1 MTILVKANEDGKT
14 VIIPTLSTALTSI
27 KSVPNITQQILLI
40 PGPAYVSSLGD
51 LSTKYVDE
59 ISISSAKRLKDLYL
73 GNDIIGYKNLYLN
86 SASFK
91 PDDSAT
97 IQGKTNPN
105 AKTLLETVVLS
116 NLSGLT
122 GTLDFSG
129 SEKLRTFRALGTGL
143 ASVTLADG
151 VQIETLYLPQ
161 TVTTLILKEPTEL
174 TQLLTTRPV
183 ADSEGKYPKGLYI
196 EGLTTQIDDY
206 TNAKTFIDT
215 INIVGGNMGYNSYI
229 ITEQAMKIKKA
240 M

>member
-1 MTILVKANEDGKT
+1 M
-14 VIIPTLSTALTSI
+14 
-27 KSVPNITQQILLI
+27 
-40 PGPAYVSSLGD
+40 
-51 LSTKYVDE
+51 
-59 ISISSAKRLKDLYL
+59 
-73 GNDIIGYKNLYLN
+73 
-86 SASFK
+86 
-91 PDDSAT
+91 
-97 IQGKTNPN
+97 
-105 AKTLLETVVLS
+105 
-116 NLSGLT
+116 
-122 GTLDFSG
+122 
-129 SEKLRTFRALGTGL
+129 
-143 ASVTLADG
+143 ADG

-161 TVTTLILKEPTEL
+161 TITTLILKEPTEL